1 MFWWLFSFLLY
12 PLYYCVISH
21 RQSNFI
27 IGGHASIEQSQAARY
42 KRQPATGDDNEQHL
56 EMNRQLR
63 LPFPEKIFS
72 IPAGFSTGEALQQRW
87 FINQLVIQP
96 PLPARRIFSLSQ
108 SNLTTQLASCRKK
121 TTWGLTNTWSRRW
134 DEGWDRTLERACGGA
149 GKHLTNWKVHSETF

>member
-1 MFWWLFSFLLY
+1 MSHAKMFWWLFSFLLY

-72 IPAGFSTGEALQQRW
+72 IPAGFNTGEALQQRW

-121 TTWGLTNTWSRRW
+121 NYLRIDKYMEPKVGRRLRLNTGTGLRRRREAP
-134 DEGWDRTLERACGGA
+134 D
-149 GKHLTNWKVHSETF
+149 